1 MSHYKD
7 WRPASLNVEAIASEA
22 VLLRIEAKLDTLLK
36 LMVANEPQENLKQI
50 NMETASATCAGTR

>member
-1 MSHYKD
+1 MAFD
-7 WRPASLNVEAIASEA
+7 WRPASLNVEAIATEA

-50 NMETASATCAGTR
+50 NMEAVSATHAESR